1 MELSVARHCV
11 AQLEN
16 GLSPLQQAL
25 LDEPRRVRI
34 VDAPTGAGKTYAFQQ
49 ALLRD
54 QRILFIVPTRRLAQN
69 IAAGLIDELVK
80 SGWQAANAERKVQ
93 IWSSDQ
99 TAVLR
104 EQGVE
109 NIRGYRVRQV
119 QALDGTRSGG
129 EMIIA
134 VPEVVSQLLH
144 RAYLDKGQSGFSV
157 FDVLDDFDHI
167 VFDEFHTIEA
177 RGFGL
182 AALFAKLVSVDL
194 PHPGLPPQ
202 GGKEA
207 GTVPAGYGVA
217 KVSLLSATPLDIKP
231 VLIKLGVPEDR
242 MMELHESITAEG
254 RPLHGDVTL
263 RLETLP
269 DMPTVLA
276 QHLEQVRAEVGQNRQ
291 VVIIY
296 NALADLKRQLPDL
309 LRLLQSVGIPAAQVL
324 VVNSIDDSGGNNQ
337 SGYGYHAGRQQDPD
351 DFSVLVATASVEVG
365 VTFRAANLM
374 LMEPGFAPMN
384 FLQRYGR
391 AARRGEDGAVV
402 VRTDSRLQERHPW
415 LRELCNW
422 MDAHN
427 GKAVSIQELSRVLS
441 RSVQACFREDSDT
454 LYFGSLPQQAVYAS
468 GLYWQ
473 VLLRHKS
480 SKAHRRE
487 HLLQHQPA
495 SSKHLYVLLQQF
507 AALEADAYYQQA
519 ATAWRERLF
528 AQALNLR
535 DIGQRVGVLEG
546 DGRRLQ
552 VDRVWLERETAVM
565 QRYPAQ
571 LDAQE
576 REYFQLPGELDD
588 ELLEQKNRA
597 SRKLTVYFP
606 HTSRTLDLEA
616 GNSLLR
622 EWLQR
627 LKDRRD
633 MDAEAAW
640 EDHPEAMQ
648 AAEKLVSLT
657 GLVPGGDM
665 DLAASAASLVL

>member
-25 LDEPRRVRI
+25 LDEKRRVRV
-34 VDAPTGAGKTYAFQQ
+34 VDAPTGAGKTYAFQR
-49 ALLRD
+49 ALLQG

-69 IAAGLIDELVK
+69 IAAGLINDLVK
-80 SGWQAANAERKVQ
+80 HNSWDTELAERKVQ
-93 IWSSDQ
+93 VWSSDQ

-109 NIRGYRVRQV
+109 NIRGYRVRQM
-119 QALDGTRSGG
+119 QELDGTRKGG
-129 EMIIA
+129 EMIVA

-144 RAYLDKGQSGFSV
+144 RHYLDKGQSGFSV

-182 AALFAKLVSVDL
+182 AALFAKLASV
-194 PHPGLPPQ
+194 PT
-202 GGKEA
+202 EF
-207 GTVPAGYGVA
+207 GTEGYGVA
-217 KVSLLSATPLDIKP
+217 KISLLSATPLDIKP
-231 VLIKLGVPEDR
+231 VLEKLGVPDKQIA
-242 MMELHESITAEG
+242 ELHEDITLDG
-254 RPLHGDVTL
+254 RPLHGDVQL
-263 RLETLP
+263 VLETLP
-269 DMPTVLA
+269 NMSAV
-276 QHLEQVRAEVGQNRQ
+276 LEQHMEKVQAKVSQNRQ

-296 NALADLKRQLPDL
+296 NALADLKRQLPSMM
-309 LRLLQSVGIPAAQVL
+309 RLLQGVGISASKVL
-324 VVNSIDDSGGNNQ
+324 VINSIDDSGENNQ
-337 SGYGYHAGRQQDPD
+337 SGYGYHAGRKQNPD
-351 DFSVLVATASVEVG
+351 DFSILIATASVEMG

-391 AARRGEDGAVV
+391 AARRGEDGAVI
-402 VRTDSRLQERHPW
+402 VRTDSSLQERHPW

-422 MDAHN
+422 MMEQN
-427 GKAVSIQELSRVLS
+427 GKTVSIHNLTRVLS
-441 RSVQACFREDSDT
+441 QSVQARFRDGSDT
-454 LYFGSLPQQAVYAS
+454 LYFGALPQQAVYAS

-473 VLLRHKS
+473 ALLRHKS
-480 SKAHRRE
+480 SKNHRRE

-495 SSKHLYVLLQQF
+495 SSKHLYVLLKQF
-507 AALEADAYYQQA
+507 AALEEDDYYQQI

-528 AQALNLR
+528 AQALSLR
-535 DIGQRVGVLEG
+535 DIGKRVCVIEG

-552 VDRVWLERETAVM
+552 VDRVWLERETDVM
-565 QRYPAQ
+565 QSLPMQ
-571 LDAQE
+571 LDASGE
-576 REYFQLPGELDD
+576 EYFQLQGELDD

-606 HTSRTLDLEA
+606 YTSRTVDLEA
-616 GNSLLR
+616 GNGLLR
-622 EWLQR
+622 DWLQR
-627 LKDRRD
+627 IKDKRD

-640 EDHPEAMQ
+640 EDYPEAMK
-648 AAEKLVSLT
+648 AAEQLVSLT

-665 DLAASAASLVL
+665 DLSASTASLVV